1 MIGNSGAGK
10 SMQLSQLGVTT
21 FPSGNRLRMG
31 FTKDVYE
38 KEIELN
44 GQRVFIKSLD
54 TEQDLLGFKF
64 DITVDSVIFLMFSN
78 DGIINQRFKDTIP
91 ADVCQRSQ
99 YEIKMAS

>member
-21 FPSGNRLRMG
+21 FPSGNRFRMG

-38 KEIELN
+38 EEIELN
-44 GQRVFIKSLD
+44 D
-54 TEQDLLGFKF
+54 PEQDLPGFKF
-64 DITVDSVIFLMFSN
+64 DITVDSVILLMFSN
-78 DGIINQRFKDTIP
+78 DDIINQRFKDTIA

-99 YEIKMAS
+99 YEIEMAKLE